1 MSRVGDKVPE
11 VTVATVVDAQPS
23 STKHKQFTL
32 VVTAGPDKGRRF
44 ALDPAQPSTVLIGQS
59 PACDIRLTDPQVS
72 RRHASLELIGRSL
85 RITDLGSTNG
95 TFADRIRVV
104 SADLQG
110 GEFLRFGAT
119 LLRVDAKDASDEC
132 GLPHV
137 QQFGRVVGDSAEMR
151 RLYPLCERL
160 AAGTIPVVIEGETG
174 TGKEVLAESIHDM
187 GPRAS
192 GPFVVFDC
200 TACPPNLLEV
210 ELFGHERGAFTGA
223 IGQRK
228 GVFEQAHGGTL
239 FIDEIG
245 ELDAD
250 LQPKLLRFLE
260 SGEIQPLGE
269 RPQHVDVRIVAATN
283 ARLEELVRA
292 GRFREDL
299 FYRLNVVSLTIP
311 PLRERREE
319 IPTLVNHFLTMH
331 AKQAGKPIPQL
342 TPKALECLSAYEW
355 PGNVRQLTN
364 ELKRVVALSE
374 DDELVDVTHLAPNV
388 RTSTPTLP
396 PTHGDRSYCS
406 VWLDRPL
413 QQIHDDIERAAITRA
428 MERNGNNQV
437 AVAAALGITRKGLY
451 LKRQR
456 LELATPP

>member
-1 MSRVGDKVPE
+1 MKVIVDGRVIQSRTLPSDSPYAIAFGAVGDETVTLELQPMVDPTSRETIAQILGVIGTAIAALRSGQESKKRVLSWELDVASEGKVGLYISTE
-11 VTVATVVDAQPS
+11 MRKLLSTIKRVAPS
-23 STKHKQFTL
+23 EL
-32 VVTAGPDKGRRF
+32 P
-44 ALDPAQPSTVLIGQS
+44 VLI
-59 PACDIRLTDPQVS
+59 A
-72 RRHASLELIGRSL
+72 
-85 RITDLGSTNG
+85 
-95 TFADRIRVV
+95 
-104 SADLQG
+104 
-110 GEFLRFGAT
+110 
-119 LLRVDAKDASDEC
+119 
-132 GLPHV
+132 
-137 QQFGRVVGDSAEMR
+137 
-151 RLYPLCERL
+151 
-160 AAGTIPVVIEGETG
+160 GETG
-174 TGKEVLAESIHDM
+174 TGKEIVAQEVHELSKRSQRRFIAFNVSAVPRDM
-187 GPRAS
+187 
-192 GPFVVFDC
+192 
-200 TACPPNLLEV
+200 LEGQ
-210 ELFGHERGAFTGA
+210 LFGYRRGAFTGA
-223 IGQRK
+223 VADNK
-228 GVFEQAHGGTL
+228 GLIREAEGGTL

-260 SGEIQPLGE
+260 SSEIQPLGE

-374 DDELVDVTHLAPNV
+374 DDELVDVGHLAPNV

-437 AVAAALGITRKGLY
+437 AAAAALGITRKGLY

-456 LELATPP
+456 LELATPPRS

>member
-1 MSRVGDKVPE
+1 MRRILAQIRQ
-11 VTVATVVDAQPS
+11 VAPTDI
-23 STKHKQFTL
+23 
-32 VVTAGPDKGRRF
+32 
-44 ALDPAQPSTVLIGQS
+44 TVLI
-59 PACDIRLTDPQVS
+59 A
-72 RRHASLELIGRSL
+72 
-85 RITDLGSTNG
+85 
-95 TFADRIRVV
+95 
-104 SADLQG
+104 
-110 GEFLRFGAT
+110 
-119 LLRVDAKDASDEC
+119 
-132 GLPHV
+132 
-137 QQFGRVVGDSAEMR
+137 
-151 RLYPLCERL
+151 
-160 AAGTIPVVIEGETG
+160 GETG
-174 TGKEVLAESIHDM
+174 TGKEIVAQEVHELSKRSQRRFIAFNVSAVPRDM
-187 GPRAS
+187 
-192 GPFVVFDC
+192 
-200 TACPPNLLEV
+200 LEGQ
-210 ELFGHERGAFTGA
+210 LFGYRRGAFTGA
-223 IGQRK
+223 VADNK
-228 GVFEQAHGGTL
+228 GLIREAEGGTL

-299 FYRLNVVSLTIP
+299 FYRLTVVPLTTP